1 MQYER
6 IKQNDTKTMAPR
18 LCTQSKEDPVRERG
32 CIDPENLL
40 PPEKITVTGG
50 RIIRSRSKLIDGTVC
65 RVHSVFRKDGSLPK
79 RLLTLMEND
88 SKNTSDPPSENS
100 SDSSVKSLDSDGNL

>member
-1 MQYER
+1 MTL
-6 IKQNDTKTMAPR
+6 KQWLRVLLHRAKRA
-18 LCTQSKEDPVRERG
+18 LSGKEG
-32 CIDPENLL
+32 CLDPETAL

-50 RIIRSRSKLIDGTVC
+50 RIIRSRSVMIDGTVY

-88 SKNTSDPPSENS
+88 SKNTSYPPSENIP
-100 SDSSVKSLDSDGNL
+100 DSSVKSLDSDGNL

>member
-1 MQYER
+1 MTL
-6 IKQNDTKTMAPR
+6 KQWIRVLLHRAQRALSGT
-18 LCTQSKEDPVRERG
+18 EG
-32 CIDPENLL
+32 CLNPETPL

-50 RIIRSRSKLIDGTVC
+50 RIIRSRSMLIDGTVY

-88 SKNTSDPPSENS
+88 SKNTSDPPSENIP
-100 SDSSVKSLDSDGNL
+100 DSSVKSLDFRGNM

>member
-1 MQYER
+1 MTL
-6 IKQNDTKTMAPR
+6 KQWLRVLVHRAKIALSGT
-18 LCTQSKEDPVRERG
+18 EG
-32 CIDPENLL
+32 CLNPETPL

-50 RIIRSRSKLIDGTVC
+50 RIIRSRSLLIDGCVY

-88 SKNTSDPPSENS
+88 SKNTSDPPSENIP
-100 SDSSVKSLDSDGNL
+100 DSSVKSLDSDGNL

>member
-1 MQYER
+1 MKGQKR
-6 IKQNDTKTMAPR
+6 MTLRQWLRVFVHRAKKT
-18 LCTQSKEDPVRERG
+18 LSGKEG

-40 PPEKITVTGG
+40 PPEKITLTGG
-50 RIIRSRSKLIDGTVC
+50 RIIRSRSKLIDGTVY

-88 SKNTSDPPSENS
+88 SKNTSYPPSENIP
-100 SDSSVKSLDSDGNL
+100 DPSVKSLDFRGNM

>member
-1 MQYER
+1 MTL
-6 IKQNDTKTMAPR
+6 KQWIRVLLHRAQRALSGT
-18 LCTQSKEDPVRERG
+18 EG
-32 CIDPENLL
+32 CLNPETPL
-40 PPEKITVTGG
+40 PPEKITVTEG
-50 RIIRSRSKLIDGTVC
+50 RIIRSRITLIDGTVY

-100 SDSSVKSLDSDGNL
+100 SDPSVKSLDFRGNM

>member
-1 MQYER
+1 MTL
-6 IKQNDTKTMAPR
+6 KQWIRVLLHRAQRALSGT
-18 LCTQSKEDPVRERG
+18 EG
-32 CIDPENLL
+32 CLNPETPL

-50 RIIRSRSKLIDGTVC
+50 RIIRSRSKLIDGTVY

-88 SKNTSDPPSENS
+88 SKNTSDPPAENS
-100 SDSSVKSLDSDGNL
+100 SDPSVKSLDFRGNM